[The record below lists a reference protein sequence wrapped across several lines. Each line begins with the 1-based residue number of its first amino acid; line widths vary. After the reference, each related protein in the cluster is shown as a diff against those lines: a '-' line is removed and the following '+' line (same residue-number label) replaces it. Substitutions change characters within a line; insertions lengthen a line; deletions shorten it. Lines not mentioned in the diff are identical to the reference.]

1 MMIRN
6 DRALWIAAVVSLAGC
21 GGSDQADAD
30 AQDDAPTT
38 VAEAMQAASGAM
50 QNMPGMA
57 GNTNAPSFTPEQL
70 RDRMPET
77 AAGLP
82 RTELSLTNTGMP
94 GMTMTNVQATYQT
107 AGAGSINVMITDL
120 GAMPGMA
127 MGMAAWS
134 MTTFDRSTT
143 NGFERTTT
151 YEGYKAFESQ
161 EVRGATTDSALNVM
175 AGNYLVQLIGNNV
188 PLDTLK
194 DVAGDLGVREL
205 GG

>member
-1 MMIRN
+1 
-6 DRALWIAAVVSLAGC
+6 
-21 GGSDQADAD
+21 
-30 AQDDAPTT
+30 
-38 VAEAMQAASGAM
+38 
-50 QNMPGMA
+50 
-57 GNTNAPSFTPEQL
+57 
-70 RDRMPET
+70 
-77 AAGLP
+77 
-82 RTELSLTNTGMP
+82 
-94 GMTMTNVQATYQT
+94 MTNVQATYQT
-107 AGAGSINVMITDL
+107 AGAGSIDVMITDL

-188 PLDTLK
+188 PLHTLK